1 MEMLPLQA
9 AGKPGPLIAI
19 GGAEDKVRE
28 RTILRY
34 FLEVAGGSDASVV
47 VLATAS
53 EVPEA
58 AGERYA
64 DLFYA
69 LNADSVEVLRIATR
83 EDALVA
89 GAEAHDLLEY
99 ATGLFITGG
108 GQLRLSSLLGGTQV
122 AAAIQARHAAGMLVA
137 GTSAGA
143 AFLSRH
149 MIALGD
155 TGATPRRRL
164 VHLAPGLGL
173 APDLVID
180 QHFRRRDRLGRL
192 LTALSYNPGL
202 LGVGIDEDTAAV
214 IDSEGI
220 LRVLGAGA
228 VTVVDSRDMRYTDS
242 HAAHRGQP
250 LAMLGVKLDVLSSGC
265 RYDIERRVAHPP
277 PQGAVR
283 LDPLEALQSLPASEL
298 AELAEPAAAAAGAA
312 AGAAAAEREDALEVD
327 AEAESAAERAGAG
340 IGSGAGGTLADR
352 TADRG
357 D

>member
-1 MEMLPLQA
+1 MEALPLQA

-34 FLEVAGGSDASVV
+34 FLEVAGGADASVV

-53 EVPEA
+53 EVPET
-58 AGERYA
+58 GERYA
-64 DLFYA
+64 DLFYSM
-69 LNADSVEVLRIATR
+69 NADSVEVLRIVSR
-83 EDALVA
+83 EEALAA
-89 GAEAHDLLEY
+89 GEEAHELLEY

-108 GQLRLSSLLGGTQV
+108 SQLRLSSALGGTQV
-122 AAAIQARHAAGMLVA
+122 EKAIRARHAAGMVVA

-143 AFLSRH
+143 AFLSQH

-155 TGATPRRRL
+155 SGATPRRRL

-192 LTALSYNPGL
+192 LTALSYHPGM
-202 LGVGIDEDTAAV
+202 LGVGIDEDTAAL
-214 IDSEGI
+214 IAEGS

-228 VTVVDSRDMRYTDS
+228 VTLVDGRDMRYTDT
-242 HAAHRGQP
+242 HAVHRGQP
-250 LAMLGVKLDVLSSGC
+250 LAMLGVKLDVLTSGC
-265 RYDIERRVAHPP
+265 HYDLERRQAYPP
-277 PQGAVR
+277 PEGTVR
-283 LDPLEALQSLPASEL
+283 LDAA
-298 AELAEPAAAAAGAA
+298 AEAAAAASRVDLEPVEAGESEGAR
-312 AGAAAAEREDALEVD
+312 GP
-327 AEAESAAERAGAG
+327 
-340 IGSGAGGTLADR
+340 TLAER

>member
-53 EVPEA
+53 EVPET
-58 AGERYA
+58 GERYA

-83 EDALVA
+83 DDALAA
-89 GAEAHDLLEY
+89 GAEAHQLLEY

-108 GQLRLSSLLGGTQV
+108 GQLRLSSALGGTQV
-122 AAAIQARHAAGMLVA
+122 AATIQARHAAGMLVG

-143 AFLSRH
+143 AFLARH

-155 TGATPRRRL
+155 SGATPRRRL

-214 IDSEGI
+214 IDSEGV

-228 VTVVDSRDMRYTDS
+228 VTVVDARDLRYTDS

-265 RYDIERRVAHPP
+265 RYEIERRVAHPP

-283 LDPLEALQSLPASEL
+283 LDPLEALRSLSASD
-298 AELAEPAAAAAGAA
+298 LAEPAAAAAGAA
-312 AGAAAAEREDALEVD
+312 TAAEREDADD
-327 AEAESAAERAGAG
+327 AEVEAEAERAGA
-340 IGSGAGGTLADR
+340 TLADR

>member
-53 EVPEA
+53 EVPET
-58 AGERYA
+58 GERYA
-64 DLFYA
+64 DLFYS

-89 GAEAHDLLEY
+89 GAEAHELLDY

-108 GQLRLSSLLGGTQV
+108 GQLRLSSALGGTQV
-122 AAAIQARHAAGMLVA
+122 AATIQARHAAGMLVG

-143 AFLSRH
+143 AFLARH

-155 TGATPRRRL
+155 SGATPRRRL

-220 LRVLGAGA
+220 LSVLGAGA
-228 VTVVDSRDMRYTDS
+228 VTIVDGRDMRYTDS

-265 RYDIERRVAHPP
+265 RYEIERRVAHPP
-277 PQGAVR
+277 PPGAVR
-283 LDPLEALQSLPASEL
+283 LDPLEALKSLPASES
-298 AELAEPAAAAAGAA
+298 
-312 AGAAAAEREDALEVD
+312 AAAAEAAVERED
-327 AEAESAAERAGAG
+327 AEAEAEAVEAGRAGAG
-340 IGSGAGGTLADR
+340 NGGGGGATLADR

>member
-53 EVPEA
+53 EVPET
-58 AGERYA
+58 GERYA

-89 GAEAHDLLEY
+89 GAEAHQLLDY

-108 GQLRLSSLLGGTQV
+108 GQLRLSSALGGTQV
-122 AAAIQARHAAGMLVA
+122 AATIQARHAAGMLVG

-143 AFLSRH
+143 AFLARH

-155 TGATPRRRL
+155 SGATPRRRL

-214 IDSEGI
+214 IDSEGV

-228 VTVVDSRDMRYTDS
+228 VTVVDAREMRYTDS

-250 LAMLGVKLDVLSSGC
+250 LAMLGVKLDVLTSGC
-265 RYDIERRVAHPP
+265 RYEIERRAAHPP

-283 LDPLEALQSLPASEL
+283 LDPLEALKALPASES
-298 AELAEPAAAAAGAA
+298 AAAAAAA
-312 AGAAAAEREDALEVD
+312 AAAAEGEDAEGED
-327 AEAESAAERAGAG
+327 AEAVEAERAGAG
-340 IGSGAGGTLADR
+340 RGAGDTLADR

>member
-19 GGAEDKVRE
+19 GGAEDKLRE

-34 FLEVAGGSDASVV
+34 FLEVAGGSNASVV

-53 EVPEA
+53 EWPET
-58 AGERYA
+58 GEGYA
-64 DLFYA
+64 ELFYS
-69 LNADSVEVLRIATR
+69 LNADRVEVLRIATR
-83 EDALVA
+83 ERALVA
-89 GAEAHDLLEY
+89 GAEAYELLET

-108 GQLRLSSLLGGTQV
+108 SQLRLSSILGGTQV
-122 AAAIQARHAAGMLVA
+122 TAAIQARHAAGMLVA

-155 TGATPRRRL
+155 SGATPRRRL

-202 LGVGIDEDTAAV
+202 LGVGIDDNTAAV
-214 IDSEGI
+214 IDSQGV

-228 VTVVDSRDMRYTDS
+228 VTVVDARDMRYTDS
-242 HAAHRGQP
+242 HAVHRGQP

-265 RYDIERRVAHPP
+265 RYEIERRVAHPP
-277 PQGAVR
+277 PPGAVR
-283 LDPLEALQSLPASEL
+283 LDPLEALKSLPAS
-298 AELAEPAAAAAGAA
+298 ELAEPAAAAAGAA
-312 AGAAAAEREDALEVD
+312 AAEREDADEV
-327 AEAESAAERAGAG
+327 ESAVEAAVEDERAGAG
-340 IGSGAGGTLADR
+340 IGRGTGGTGATLADR

>member
-53 EVPEA
+53 EVPET
-58 AGERYA
+58 GERYA

-89 GAEAHDLLEY
+89 GAEAHQLLEY

-108 GQLRLSSLLGGTQV
+108 GQLRLSSALGGTQV
-122 AAAIQARHAAGMLVA
+122 AATIQARHAAGMLVG

-143 AFLSRH
+143 AFLARH

-155 TGATPRRRL
+155 SGATPRRRL

-214 IDSEGI
+214 IDSEGT

-228 VTVVDSRDMRYTDS
+228 VTVVDARDLRYTDS

-265 RYDIERRVAHPP
+265 RYEIERRVAHPP

-283 LDPLEALQSLPASEL
+283 LDPLEAMRSLPASEL
-298 AELAEPAAAAAGAA
+298 AELADPTAG
-312 AGAAAAEREDALEVD
+312 AGAAAATAGRDDADEADAAAEAALE
-327 AEAESAAERAGAG
+327 AERAGA
-340 IGSGAGGTLADR
+340 TLADR
-352 TADRG
+352 TADHG